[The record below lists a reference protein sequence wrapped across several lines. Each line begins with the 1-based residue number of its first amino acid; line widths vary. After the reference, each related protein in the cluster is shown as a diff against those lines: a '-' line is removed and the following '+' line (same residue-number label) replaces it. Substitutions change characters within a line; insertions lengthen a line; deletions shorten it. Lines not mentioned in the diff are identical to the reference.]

1 MPGTLDVISNL
12 DFIHNVQYNVL
23 MNAVNYTDLRQNLKS
38 HMDSVYQDHEPLI
51 VTRKDNQNVVLISLD
66 DYNSLTETQYLL
78 SSQNNANRLLRSLSD
93 ARNGKTL
100 HKDIIE

>member
-1 MPGTLDVISNL
+1 
-12 DFIHNVQYNVL
+12 
-23 MNAVNYTDLRQNLKS
+23 MNAINYTDLRQNLKS

-51 VTRKDNQNVVLISLD
+51 VTRKDNHNVVLISLE

-93 ARNGKTL
+93 ARSGKTFTKEL
-100 HKDIIE
+100 IEE

>member
-1 MPGTLDVISNL
+1 
-12 DFIHNVQYNVL
+12 
-23 MNAVNYTDLRQNLKS
+23 VNYTDLRQNLKS
-38 HMDSVYQDHEPLI
+38 HMDNVYQDHEPLI

-93 ARNGKTL
+93 ARNGQSFEKEL
-100 HKDIIE
+100 IEE

>member
-1 MPGTLDVISNL
+1 
-12 DFIHNVQYNVL
+12 

-93 ARNGKTL
+93 ARNGNTFQ
-100 HKDIIE
+100 KDLIEE

>member
-1 MPGTLDVISNL
+1 
-12 DFIHNVQYNVL
+12 

-66 DYNSLTETQYLL
+66 DYNSLIETQYLL
-78 SSQNNANRLLRSLSD
+78 SSQNNANRLRRSLSD
-93 ARNGKTL
+93 ARNGKTFQ
-100 HKDIIE
+100 KEIIEE

>member
-1 MPGTLDVISNL
+1 
-12 DFIHNVQYNVL
+12 
-23 MNAVNYTDLRQNLKS
+23 MNAINFTDLRQNLKS

-51 VTRKDNQNVVLISLD
+51 VTRKDNQNVVLISLE

-93 ARNGKTL
+93 ARSGKTFTKEL
-100 HKDIIE
+100 IEE

>member
-1 MPGTLDVISNL
+1 
-12 DFIHNVQYNVL
+12 

-51 VTRKDNQNVVLISLD
+51 VTRKDNQNVVLISLE

-93 ARNGKTL
+93 ARNGNTFTKEL
-100 HKDIIE
+100 IEE